1 MKKKTI
7 IRTIITLAVV
17 AVAIGAIGWVLVN
30 NKKENAEKTAIVA
43 QSDGAVAVRI
53 NIVQQDTLQQDFSA
67 NGNFIPVQQLNF
79 SSENSGRIIS
89 VLADEGSR
97 VSKGQVLAVI
107 KADQLNVDVESA
119 QAAYQNA
126 VADKQR
132 YENAFRTGGVTQQ
145 QVDQA
150 RLALSNAEA
159 RLSQARLKVSDTY
172 IRSSINGI
180 VNKRFIE
187 PGAVVSPGTQ
197 LFELVDISRLKLQ
210 VTVSE
215 AVVAQVKEGDQVN
228 IRVSVFPD
236 KEYTGRISFIAPKAD
251 ATLNFPLEIELNS
264 NPEQLVRAG
273 MYGTAI
279 FKAPARNSAI
289 LIPRSAFVGSV
300 NSNQVFVVTKDSTA
314 SLRKIIAGRVLGDR
328 VEVLQGL
335 NQGDQVI
342 TSGQIN
348 LNEGTRISIV
358 K

>member
-264 NPEQLVRAG
+264 NPEQLIRAG

>member
-7 IRTIITLAVV
+7 IRTIITVAVIAIAFV
-17 AVAIGAIGWVLVN
+17 AVARVLVN
-30 NKKENAEKTAIVA
+30 NKKKNAEKTAIVA

-53 NIVQQDTLQQDFSA
+53 SVVQQDTLQQDFSA

-79 SSENSGRIIS
+79 SSENAGRITR
-89 VLADEGSR
+89 VLVDEGSR
-97 VSKGQVLAVI
+97 VSKGQLLAVI

-126 VADKQR
+126 MADKQR

-172 IRSSINGI
+172 IKSSINGI

-210 VTVSE
+210 VNVSE
-215 AVVAQVKEGDQVN
+215 AVVAQVKEGDQAK

-236 KEYTGRISFIAPKAD
+236 R
-251 ATLNFPLEIELNS
+251 
-264 NPEQLVRAG
+264 
-273 MYGTAI
+273 
-279 FKAPARNSAI
+279 
-289 LIPRSAFVGSV
+289 
-300 NSNQVFVVTKDSTA
+300 
-314 SLRKIIAGRVLGDR
+314 
-328 VEVLQGL
+328 
-335 NQGDQVI
+335 
-342 TSGQIN
+342 
-348 LNEGTRISIV
+348 
-358 K
+358 

>member
-7 IRTIITLAVV
+7 IRTIITVAVIAIAFV
-17 AVAIGAIGWVLVN
+17 AVARVLVN
-30 NKKENAEKTAIVA
+30 NKKKNAEKTAIVA

-53 NIVQQDTLQQDFSA
+53 SVVQQDTLQQDFSA

-79 SSENSGRIIS
+79 SSENAGRITR
-89 VLADEGSR
+89 VLVDEGSR
-97 VSKGQVLAVI
+97 VSKGQLLAVI

-126 VADKQR
+126 MADKQR

-172 IRSSINGI
+172 IKSSINGI

-210 VTVSE
+210 VNVSE
-215 AVVAQVKEGDQVN
+215 AVVAQVKEGDQAK

-251 ATLNFPLEIELNS
+251 NTLNFPLEIELTS

-279 FKAPARNSAI
+279 FTAPARNSAI

-300 NSNQVFVVTKDSTA
+300 NSNQVFIVKDSVA
-314 SLRKIIAGRVLGDR
+314 SLRQIVAGRVLGDR

-335 NQGDQVI
+335 NPGDKVI

-348 LNEGTRISIV
+348 LSEGTRISIV